1 MLTKRLIGDLD
12 LKSNSFFIL
21 ALGAFMENI
30 IEKITPG
37 NYWLTKSMEFN
48 RVNSSGTLWYLK
60 KWVVYYYYVFMKGSL
75 YTKDYNE
82 IKLIFINYIN
92 SLPVQL
98 RDSATNFFFKV
109 DIREVGLFNSYQDFI
124 NDIPVFN
131 SPSDEREYRLKSKK
145 FYFLYLMSIGGQ
157 AGYKKFTKELVDNGN
172 AFNSTLNQVKSRML
186 NDGKTERRF
195 RQEIEGDYTA
205 AIRNE
210 RQIYFYYGLFHG
222 KDSKSL
228 KGFYNLT
235 PVGKSIL
242 NANFHELIILWEHQ
256 KIKMTSQSPVS
267 DIKNLNSDYSHI
279 NFSVNFHPYFTLL
292 NSINT
297 LKGLDFDDYMYGLS
311 RTNNRLN
318 SDELIDQLSNHRY
331 EFIKRSKSRIDS
343 FDRRGDS
350 DNTDFKKEL
359 KKYLLGVY
367 GLKLDFGL
375 NPYSFLR
382 TDSRSNIFITDQ
394 DKLCLTLSIYDKL
407 IKQLDNTY
415 SENYINFEKNTFK
428 KYQAGINNDEFI
440 LSNSVRYD
448 WSKYNINLEKKTILF
463 LIYWGICCNLEHYN
477 FNLTNDQISSCFNIY
492 KGLISKFGYNKAD
505 FTLVIKEVQNHI
517 SINTPLELEQEDNN
531 NIYVLS
537 DPRSVNVEVSI
548 ENLEELSLRAL
559 SENGYYNMYRKRSGS
574 LIRGLKTYYY
584 NNFKDS
590 QNLIPC
596 ECCSE
601 KTFINTNNLPYLEFH
616 HLIPFSTDNGP
627 DHYLNLYALCSNC
640 HSKMHHLH
648 FSMKPDLYNELEN
661 NNLLE
666 KTYVERAETLYQ
678 SGFLEAIHLD
688 YLLKENIINNV
699 EYESFMS
706 RSSNVA

>member
-1 MLTKRLIGDLD
+1 MNELI
-12 LKSNSFFIL
+12 N
-21 ALGAFMENI
+21 
-30 IEKITPG
+30 KITPG

-48 RVNSSGTLWYLK
+48 RVQTSGTLWYLK
-60 KWVVYYYYVFMKGSL
+60 KWLVYYYYIFMKENI
-75 YTKDYNE
+75 YIKDYNE
-82 IKLIFINYIN
+82 IKVIFNNYID
-92 SLPVQL
+92 SLPEEL

-145 FYFLYLMSIGGQ
+145 FYFLYLMNIGGQ

-186 NDGKTERRF
+186 NDGETERRF
-195 RQEIEGDYTA
+195 KQDIEGDYTA

-228 KGFYNLT
+228 QGFYNLT

-242 NANFHELIILWEHQ
+242 KANFHELIILWEHQ
-256 KIKMTSQSPVS
+256 KIKMISQSPVS
-267 DIKNLNSDYSHI
+267 DIQNLKSDYSPI
-279 NFSVNFHPYFTLL
+279 NFSVNNHPYYTLL
-292 NSINT
+292 HSINT

-311 RTNNRLN
+311 RTNNRLKSN
-318 SDELIDQLSNHRY
+318 ELIDELSNHRH
-331 EFIKRSKSRIDS
+331 EFIRRSKARIDS
-343 FDRRGDS
+343 FGRRGDS

-367 GLKLDFGL
+367 DLKLDSGL

-382 TDSRSNIFITDQ
+382 TDSRSNIFITNQ
-394 DKLCLTLSIYDKL
+394 NKLCLTLSIYDKL
-407 IKQLDNTY
+407 IKHLNNTY
-415 SENYINFEKNTFK
+415 LENYINFEKNTFK
-428 KYQAGINNDEFI
+428 KYQAGINEDEFI

-448 WSKYNINLEKKTILF
+448 WSKYNINLEKGTILF
-463 LIYWGICCNLEHYN
+463 LIYWGISCNQGHYN
-477 FNLTNDQISSCFNIY
+477 FNLTNDQISSYFTTY
-492 KGLISKFGYNKAD
+492 KSLISKFGYNKAD
-505 FTLVIKEVQNHI
+505 FTLVMKEVQNHI
-517 SINTPLELEQEDNN
+517 SISTPLELEIEEN
-531 NIYVLS
+531 NIYVLTDPS
-537 DPRSVNVEVSI
+537 DVNVEISI
-548 ENLEELSLRAL
+548 ENLRELSERAL
-559 SENGYYNMYRKRSGS
+559 AENDYYNINRKRSSS
-574 LIRGLKTYYY
+574 LIRSLKTYYY
-584 NNFKDS
+584 NNYKNS
-590 QNLIPC
+590 RNLIPC

-601 KTFINTNNLPYLEFH
+601 NTFINTNHLPYLEFH

-648 FSMKPDLYNELEN
+648 SSMKPDLYNELEK

-666 KTYVERAETLYQ
+666 KTFVDRLETLYSQ
-678 SGFLEAIHLD
+678 GFLEAIHLD
-688 YLLKENIINNV
+688 YLLKENIINND
-699 EYESFMS
+699 EYEGFMS
-706 RSSNVA
+706 RSSNAA